1 MPGNA
6 YDLPTYANVKK
17 MPFPSNLRL
26 FFRIL
31 TPKKPLVCGTIGG
44 IFTTLYHSP
53 FLVFICHGVAV
64 EMLIMLLQLSRNLH
78 GHLQIPYGYKYP
90 W

>member
-6 YDLPTYANVKK
+6 YVLPTYADGKK
-17 MPFPSNLRL
+17 MPFSTNLRL

-31 TPKKPLVCGTIGG
+31 TPKKPLVWGTIWG
-44 IFTTLYHSP
+44 IFTPSYPMP

-64 EMLIMLLQLSRNLH
+64 EMLLLMLLQLLRNLH

-90 W
+90 